1 MGMGTFDSRDCLGRY
16 RRLMAERPELFA
28 SRPASGIRILTAP
41 EDIASACDEAGR
53 AYRQDGMSDDDLRVG
68 VLTAGPFTTFIRDAV
83 RFPDGRKGLYQRV
96 LVPNGVV
103 IVPFCGGE
111 IVLVRIFRHSLGDW
125 VLETPRGMVDDGL
138 SMEKVA
144 RRELKEEVASE
155 FISFH
160 DLGIIHTTSGI
171 TPEVMHLVAG
181 EITPP
186 GEVGHGEGI
195 AQAISFP
202 VSEIE
207 RMIGDGTITDAPT
220 IAAYMRT
227 RLAGLP

>member
-1 MGMGTFDSRDCLGRY
+1 MDTGTFDSKDCMERY
-16 RRLMAERPELFA
+16 RRLMVERPELFTL
-28 SRPASGIRILTAP
+28 RPDAGIRILSAP
-41 EDIASACDEAGR
+41 EDIASARDEAGR
-53 AYRQDGMSDDDLRVG
+53 TYRQDGMSDDDLRVG
-68 VLTAGPFTTFIRDAV
+68 VLTAGPFTTFVRDAV

-111 IVLVRIFRHSLGDW
+111 IILVRIFRHSLGGW

-138 SMEKVA
+138 STEKVA
-144 RRELKEEVASE
+144 RRELKEEVGSE

-160 DLGIIHTTSGI
+160 DLGIIHTTSSI
-171 TPEVMHLVAG
+171 TPEVMHIVAG

-195 AQAISFP
+195 ARAVGLP
-202 VSEIE
+202 TLEIE
-207 RMIGDGTITDAPT
+207 RMIGDGRITDAPT
-220 IAAYMRT
+220 IAAYMRA

>member
-1 MGMGTFDSRDCLGRY
+1 MDMGNFDSKDCLGRY
-16 RRLMAERPELFA
+16 RRLMAERPELFI
-28 SRPASGIRILTAP
+28 SRPAAGIRILSAP
-41 EDIASACDEAGR
+41 EDIASAQAEAGR
-53 AYRQDGMSDDDLRVG
+53 TYRENGMADDDLRVG
-68 VLTAGPFTTFIRDAV
+68 VLTAGPFTTFVRDAV
-83 RFPDGRKGLYQRV
+83 RFPDGKKGLYQRV
-96 LVPNGVV
+96 FVPNGVV
-103 IVPFCGGE
+103 IVPFCGDE

-138 SMEKVA
+138 SMEEVA
-144 RRELKEEVASE
+144 RMEIKEEVGSE
-155 FISFH
+155 FLSFH

-195 AQAISFP
+195 VQAIGFSP
-202 VSEIE
+202 SEIE
-207 RMIGDGTITDAPT
+207 RMIGDGRITDAPT
-220 IAAYMRT
+220 IAAYMRV